1 MRRSQ
6 GSNPPRVSHS
16 YQNHPSTIQ
25 TMEILLALMH
35 RDSKLD
41 CPNGI
46 AERDGVHS
54 RYAWGLITYLRFTIT
69 DTHNLKY
76 GIKPQAYQHTFGVS
90 QHKIMLFGNI

>member
-1 MRRSQ
+1 MKRSQ

-46 AERDGVHS
+46 AEWDGVPSPPICPNIFQKQPLPEIS
-54 RYAWGLITYLRFTIT
+54 RT
-69 DTHNLKY
+69 
-76 GIKPQAYQHTFGVS
+76 S
-90 QHKIMLFGNI
+90 